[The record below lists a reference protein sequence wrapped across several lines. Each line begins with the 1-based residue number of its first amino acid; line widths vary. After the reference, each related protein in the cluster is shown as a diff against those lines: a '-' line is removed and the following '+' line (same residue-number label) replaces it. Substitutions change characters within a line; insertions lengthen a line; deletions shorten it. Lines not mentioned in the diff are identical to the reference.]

1 MEQFITLL
9 VRNLGRNKVRTAL
22 TGSAIV
28 VLMAIY
34 TFTFA
39 VTDKVNRLVDAHSS
53 QTRLMV
59 REKYVMP
66 SRFPVRYVPRIA
78 EIPGVEDWTPW
89 NFYGGFLDDAGHMGR
104 GIATRVDNLREMH
117 PGLEGLD
124 PALLEQMQHEKEA
137 VLIGPGALEEMNWKV
152 GQRFTVNSFTHL
164 GKNLEF
170 HVIGVL
176 PGDLWSRNFFF
187 RQDYFQEGTGD
198 KEAVNIVW
206 LRVSDPEAGKRV
218 SAEIEQLYEK
228 AREKLRVETE
238 SAGVGRFM
246 GRTSAL
252 VNILNFIVAILLLDI
267 VAVLANSISMTVR
280 ERRREVAILKILG
293 FQPSF
298 VLWMVIGEAVLV
310 GAAGGV
316 LGGGLAYGIAALNAS
331 GYLGARSGFLLEF
344 PVGLKFVFQGLLVG
358 TCVGFV
364 GSVIPAWTAQKIR
377 VIEAFSKVG

>member
-9 VRNLGRNKVRTAL
+9 VRNLGRNKVRTTL
-22 TGSAIV
+22 TGMAVV

-78 EIPGVEDWTPW
+78 EVPGVEDWTPW
-89 NFYGGFLDDAGHMGR
+89 SIYAGFLDDAGHIGR
-104 GIATRVDNLREMH
+104 GIATRVDNLREMQ
-117 PGLEGLD
+117 PGLEDLD
-124 PALLEQMQHEKEA
+124 PALLERMQQEKEA
-137 VLIGPGALEEMNWKV
+137 VLIGRAALEQMNWKI
-152 GQRFTVNSFTHL
+152 GQRFSVNSFTHL

-176 PGDLWSRNFFF
+176 PSDLWSRNFFF
-187 RQDYFQEGTGD
+187 RQDYYQEATGD
-198 KEAVNIVW
+198 RETVNMVW
-206 LRVSDPEAGKRV
+206 LRVSDPETGKRV
-218 SAEIEQLYEK
+218 SAEVEQLFAN
-228 AREKLRVETE
+228 AREKLRVESE
-238 SAGVGRFM
+238 SAGVSRFM

-252 VNILNFIVAILLLDI
+252 VNILNFVVAILLLDI

-316 LGGGLAYGIAALNAS
+316 LGGTLAYGLATLNSS
-331 GYLGARSGFLLEF
+331 GWLPVRSDFLLEF
-344 PVGLKFVFQGLLVG
+344 PVGGKFIFQGFLVG
-358 TCVGFV
+358 IFVGFV
-364 GSVIPAWTAQKIR
+364 GSVIPAWTAQKIG
-377 VIEAFSKVG
+377 VIEAFSKAG